1 MKNVLKA
8 LLRKNQLT
16 NDPTDYKAQVIVKG
30 NMGMSEI
37 VDELIKDGLTID
49 KETILD
55 ILSQY
60 NRKSANL
67 ALSGY
72 NVNNGLV
79 NMRSFIKGSL
89 YQGKWNPN
97 ANWVDV
103 SVSHGPELYQAVAR
117 TNVEIIGDKG
127 KIIFSTFEFTP
138 VLLENEF
145 GRVEFPFEKPLH
157 VQSYLMAK
165 IIASLRG
172 EGVAPSTGKSAARTN
187 FVLDKMVKEFYNR

>member
-30 NMGMSEI
+30 NMCMSDI
-37 VDELIKDGLTID
+37 VDELIKEGLKID
-49 KETILD
+49 KETVID

-60 NRKSANL
+60 NRKTASL

-79 NMRSFIKGSL
+79 NLRSYIKGSL
-89 YQGKWNPN
+89 YRGKWDPN

-103 SVSHGPELYQAVAR
+103 SISHGAELYQAVAQ
-117 TNVEIIGDKG
+117 TNVEIIGEKDESLETCPLSEQSNQFTGSSQNKLHTTETLG
-127 KIIFSTFEFTP
+127 TRFKST
-138 VLLENEF
+138 NEPAC
-145 GRVEFPFEKPLH
+145 G
-157 VQSYLMAK
+157 
-165 IIASLRG
+165 IAFRNWLCK
-172 EGVAPSTGKSAARTN
+172 A
-187 FVLDKMVKEFYNR
+187 